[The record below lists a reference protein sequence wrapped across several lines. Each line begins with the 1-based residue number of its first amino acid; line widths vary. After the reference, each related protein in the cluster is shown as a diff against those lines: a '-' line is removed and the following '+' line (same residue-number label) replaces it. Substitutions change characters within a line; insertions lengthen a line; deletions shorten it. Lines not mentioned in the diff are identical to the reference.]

1 MNGPPEKKP
10 LKLPGLRKGITFAFG
25 DYDRDGKPQWLI
37 HDGARNKFFII
48 GWAEYELLERWY
60 MVDPDAIVEDVN
72 EKTTL
77 HVDVSD
83 IENLLKFL
91 AHNYLIKQSGYQIYQ
106 RAKDQQLFKK
116 DNWYHWLINYYL
128 FFRIPLL
135 HPDKLLDRTKA
146 VGNFIFDR
154 YTAMVMTFLGL
165 LALFQLSTQWDRFTH
180 TFPTIFSLDGLFFYF
195 IAYSICKFCHEL
207 GHAYMCKRYGIKVPT
222 LGVAFLVFWPVL
234 YTDTTYSWVL
244 NSRQRMRIALAGMWV
259 ETYVTIFAALMWC
272 NFDNITVQA
281 ICYVTI
287 TVNWMA
293 SVLINISP
301 FMRFDGY
308 YVLADFLKMPN
319 MQLRAFALTRWQIR
333 RWLYDWPEAPPEKFT
348 PRMHKF
354 LVAYSLI
361 TWIYRLS
368 VYFGIALLV
377 YHFTIKIVGIML
389 FAVEIFYFILAPF
402 VHEAKFLYEWRSK
415 LEMNHRTKV
424 TITVFSILFL
434 ILFLPINASMKL
446 PGTMSYFHKFL
457 VTPEEGILQT
467 ALPPKGSLVKA
478 NMTIATI
485 TSPDL
490 NHELTKIL
498 LEYKLKV
505 SQARRAAIDPKEEQ
519 QLGVI
524 LSDINKEQAK
534 YQKLMVIYNKFN
546 LSVPFDGTIAEVQH
560 ELAPGTVLMKDQ
572 WLADVVNPNIVEG
585 EAFISQFD
593 FNNIKVGMRGH
604 FYPHDLSEPIIPVRI
619 ISVEVLNS
627 NRLNCRYAG
636 EITQNKGESVMVE
649 TPCYNSTL
657 LGGEIPTLQT
667 DEGDF
672 IPVNSVFRVLFI
684 AQKPTKL
691 YRVERGTLVVK
702 TPATSYVSRFAYKL
716 KTIIV
721 QQSGF

>member
-1 MNGPPEKKP
+1 
-10 LKLPGLRKGITFAFG
+10 
-25 DYDRDGKPQWLI
+25 
-37 HDGARNKFFII
+37 
-48 GWAEYELLERWY
+48 
-60 MVDPDAIVEDVN
+60 
-72 EKTTL
+72 
-77 HVDVSD
+77 
-83 IENLLKFL
+83 
-91 AHNYLIKQSGYQIYQ
+91 
-106 RAKDQQLFKK
+106 
-116 DNWYHWLINYYL
+116 
-128 FFRIPLL
+128 
-135 HPDKLLDRTKA
+135 
-146 VGNFIFDR
+146 
-154 YTAMVMTFLGL
+154 
-165 LALFQLSTQWDRFTH
+165 
-180 TFPTIFSLDGLFFYF
+180 
-195 IAYSICKFCHEL
+195 
-207 GHAYMCKRYGIKVPT
+207 
-222 LGVAFLVFWPVL
+222 
-234 YTDTTYSWVL
+234 
-244 NSRQRMRIALAGMWV
+244 
-259 ETYVTIFAALMWC
+259 
-272 NFDNITVQA
+272 
-281 ICYVTI
+281 
-287 TVNWMA
+287 
-293 SVLINISP
+293 
-301 FMRFDGY
+301 
-308 YVLADFLKMPN
+308 
-319 MQLRAFALTRWQIR
+319 
-333 RWLYDWPEAPPEKFT
+333 
-348 PRMHKF
+348 
-354 LVAYSLI
+354 
-361 TWIYRLS
+361 
-368 VYFGIALLV
+368 
-377 YHFTIKIVGIML
+377 
-389 FAVEIFYFILAPF
+389 
-402 VHEAKFLYEWRSK
+402 
-415 LEMNHRTKV
+415 
-424 TITVFSILFL
+424 
-434 ILFLPINASMKL
+434 MKL